1 MGGGRNNFLGNEK
14 SEIQKLL
21 KNFDFISVREKNGIN
36 LCKQIGR
43 NDAKWVC
50 DPTLLLNAEIY
61 RTIYKEEKIQTP
73 SKPYI
78 LFYYL
83 ENGGRFDKKTVW
95 NFAQKNNLDVQ
106 YVTGNACIDNFKK
119 NFATVSEWLCL
130 VDNAEY
136 VITNSFH
143 CCVFSV
149 LFEKKFA
156 AIKLN
161 GLNSGMNSRLESLFE
176 MTGCGERYITD
187 TDFKILDK
195 SYSVDKDFTL
205 KKESEE
211 FLKIALEE
219 NNHKQKEEMH

>member
-1 MGGGRNNFLGNEK
+1 M
-14 SEIQKLL
+14 
-21 KNFDFISVREKNGIN
+21 
-36 LCKQIGR
+36 
-43 NDAKWVC
+43 
-50 DPTLLLNAEIY
+50 
-61 RTIYKEEKIQTP
+61 
-73 SKPYI
+73 
-78 LFYYL
+78 
-83 ENGGRFDKKTVW
+83 
-95 NFAQKNNLDVQ
+95 
-106 YVTGNACIDNFKK
+106 
-119 NFATVSEWLCL
+119 
-130 VDNAEY
+130 DNAEY